1 MRSLIAT
8 LHLRRPRHHGQD
20 DLGSRAIQVETVG
33 NGHEINAG
41 SAKLLDELERA
52 PDPGARE
59 PVEAAHVKPANLPS
73 ASGNAETIELRSSER
88 LATELLGE
96 PLRDD
101 IAAGGGRALDRR
113 PLGSRGPAPSRKLV
127 RTR

>member
-41 SAKLLDELERA
+41 SAKLLDELERVA
-52 PDPGARE
+52 DPGARE
-59 PVEAAHVKPANLPS
+59 PVEAAPQDV
-73 ASGNAETIELRSSER
+73 ELRTLFLPPGDE
-88 LATELLGE
+88 
-96 PLRDD
+96 DD
-101 IAAGGGRALDRR
+101 PGAG
-113 PLGSRGPAPSRKLV
+113 RG
-127 RTR
+127 